1 MALKIFYKDVKFRL
15 RKTKEIK
22 NWIMQ
27 VIRSEKKEPGDLFFI
42 FVNDKYIRQINKEFL
57 EHDYYTDVIAFDYR
71 EGEIINGEIYI
82 GIETVRR
89 NTKIYGS
96 TLRNEILRVM
106 IHGVLHLIGY
116 NDKNEVEKK
125 EIGRKEDE
133 YINKFSKEKNGF

>member
-82 GIETVRR
+82 GVETVRR